1 MNLLLDTNVL
11 LWWLADSPRL
21 SHDARKMITSST
33 VVYVSAATTW
43 EIGIKRALGKLNAPE
58 NLEEEL
64 SASHFV
70 PLAITVAHSIAAAK
84 LPRHHDDPFDRMLIA
99 QTDLESLI
107 LLTSDRRL
115 KEYGAQIRI
124 ASAIRLH
131 QPRRRQAT

>member
-21 SHDARKMITSST
+21 SGDARKMITLSP

-43 EIGIKRALGKLNAPE
+43 EIEIKRALCKLKAPE

-64 SASHFV
+64 SANHFV
-70 PLAITVAHSIAAAK
+70 PLAITVVHSTAAAR

-99 QTDLESLI
+99 QSALESLA
-107 LLTSDRRL
+107 LVTSDKRL
-115 KEYGAQIRI
+115 KDYGAHVHII
-124 ASAIRLH
+124 
-131 QPRRRQAT
+131 

>member
-21 SHDARKMITSST
+21 SHGARKMIASST

-43 EIGIKRALGKLNAPE
+43 EIGIKRAIGKLNAPE

-64 SASHFV
+64 SASHLV
-70 PLAITVAHSIAAAK
+70 PLAITVAHSIAAAR

-99 QTDLESLI
+99 QSALESLT
-107 LLTSDRRL
+107 LATSDQRL
-115 KEYGAQIRI
+115 KNYGAHVHVI
-124 ASAIRLH
+124 
-131 QPRRRQAT
+131 

>member
-21 SHDARKMITSST
+21 SGDARKMITSSP

-43 EIGIKRALGKLNAPE
+43 EIEIKRALGKLKAPE
-58 NLEEEL
+58 DLEEEL
-64 SASHFV
+64 SANHFV

-99 QTDLESLI
+99 QAAIESLT
-107 LLTSDRRL
+107 LVTSDRRL
-115 KEYGAQIRI
+115 KDYRPSIQIV
-124 ASAIRLH
+124 
-131 QPRRRQAT
+131 

>member
-1 MNLLLDTNVL
+1 LNLLLDTNVL

-21 SHDARKMITSST
+21 SGDARKMITSSP

-43 EIGIKRALGKLNAPE
+43 EIEIKRAIGKLKAPE

-99 QTDLESLI
+99 QSSLESLT
-107 LLTSDRRL
+107 LVTSDKWL
-115 KEYGAQIRI
+115 KDYGSHI
-124 ASAIRLH
+124 H
-131 QPRRRQAT
+131 VV

>member
-21 SHDARKMITSST
+21 SNDARKMITASPL
-33 VVYVSAATTW
+33 VYVSAATTW
-43 EIGIKRALGKLNAPE
+43 EIEIKRALEKLTVPE

-99 QTDLESLI
+99 QSALESLS
-107 LLTSDRRL
+107 LASSNKRL
-115 KEYGAQIRI
+115 KDYGAHVHII
-124 ASAIRLH
+124 
-131 QPRRRQAT
+131 

>member
-11 LWWLADSPRL
+11 LWWLTDSPRL
-21 SHDARKMITSST
+21 SGEARKMIMSSP

-43 EIGIKRALGKLNAPE
+43 EIEIKRAIGKLSAPK

-70 PLAITVAHSIAAAK
+70 PLAITVAHSIAAAR

-99 QTDLESLI
+99 QAVLESLT
-107 LLTSDRRL
+107 LLTGDRRM
-115 KEYGAQIRI
+115 KDYGAR
-124 ASAIRLH
+124 IRLVE
-131 QPRRRQAT
+131 AL

>member
-1 MNLLLDTNVL
+1 LNLLLDTNVL

-21 SHDARKMITSST
+21 SGDARKMITASPA
-33 VVYVSAATTW
+33 VYVSAATTW

-99 QTDLESLI
+99 QSALESLT
-107 LLTSDRRL
+107 LVTSDKRL
-115 KEYGAQIRI
+115 LNYGGHVHI
-124 ASAIRLH
+124 
-131 QPRRRQAT
+131 T